1 MPVNRKQDQQNAVEG
16 IPKNVVA
23 CTTEFDYDNDDNL
36 GTVVSIVLNVAA
48 AA

>member
-16 IPKNVVA
+16 IPKHVV
-23 CTTEFDYDNDDNL
+23 DYDNDDNL